1 MQPSGTNPI
10 DGDQRPGGPSSGD
23 APGALLETV
32 AAYRPMLDVVRFLAA
47 IWVMLSHARAVK
59 GGGVAV
65 SVFFVLSGY
74 LIGGLLVAEKRRT
87 GRIELTEFYFKRLLR
102 IWVPYYIVLAFV
114 FGLFV
119 ARGQW
124 AAPGFHE
131 RTFAALTYTYNLIND
146 IRGDIH
152 PIWGSF
158 NQIWSLSIEEQFYLV
173 APLLIG
179 ALPAGLIAPAC
190 LALAAVS
197 LKVSPLYGGLFMG
210 VLMAAL
216 TSRRQAAPKD
226 VPPSARAGLI
236 AAFLAASIA
245 LFVSGQQGAD
255 QASLQTYLLSC
266 VIVLTAYYIPMPQ
279 RTHGVLRTLG
289 LMTYSYYLIHTLPA
303 YFLSAVY
310 RRVTGHAEWSVGMGI
325 LVSLLALPIS
335 YAFVRW
341 IELPTLRLRS
351 RMLKGRSPLIAY
363 APYLAWGVSLI
374 GIAGL
379 IYAAGHRPW

>member
-1 MQPSGTNPI
+1 MQPSGTNLI
-10 DGDQRPGGPSSGD
+10 DADHRTEAPSPGDSPGE
-23 APGALLETV
+23 LLETV

-47 IWVMLSHARAVK
+47 IWVMLSHARAVH

-74 LIGGLLVAEKRRT
+74 LIGGLLIAEKRRT
-87 GRIELTEFYFKRLLR
+87 GRIGLTDFYFKRLLR
-102 IWVPYYIVLAFV
+102 IWVPYYIVLAFMIA
-114 FGLFV
+114 LFI

-124 AAPGFHE
+124 AVPGFHE
-131 RTFAALTYTYNLIND
+131 RTFAALTYTYNLINE
-146 IRGDIH
+146 IRGNIH

-179 ALPAGLIAPAC
+179 FLPAWGVAPAC
-190 LALAAVS
+190 LALATVS

-216 TSRRQAAPKD
+216 TSRRQAAPAEISLP
-226 VPPSARAGLI
+226 VRWTMI
-236 AAFLAASIA
+236 AVFLAASVA

-255 QASLQTYLLSC
+255 QASLQTYLLAC
-266 VIVLTAYYIPMPQ
+266 VIVLTAYYIPTPQ

-310 RRVTGHAEWSVGMGI
+310 RRVTGHAEWSVPTGI
-325 LVSLLALPIS
+325 FVSLLALPIS

-351 RMLKGRSPLIAY
+351 RMLKQRSPLIAY

-379 IYAAGHRPW
+379 IYAAMHRPA